1 MMELM
6 IKTELGSFRHDLLAL
21 RNRHNG
27 GVSHL
32 TDEALCRTGGGAT
45 GNRSKVPIHMADLGT
60 DISNRSSR

>member
-1 MMELM
+1 MELM

-32 TDEALCRTGGGAT
+32 TDEALRRDGWK
-45 GNRSKVPIHMADLGT
+45 RDRKPVESSDPHGT
-60 DISNRSSR
+60 PRRRQS